1 MVKLHTVNAEHDLQ
15 VASETPSAAD
25 SDRPPGWAEMPL
37 VLHFP
42 LRPARPPGTSNQDS
56 EVYNDG
62 VSLAGSNQEVYSASA
77 SGASLMD
84 NIFHKFWSACIGEL
98 TDKLHQIQK
107 AKTCQLLLDAK
118 R

>member
-1 MVKLHTVNAEHDLQ
+1 MVKLHNVNVEL
-15 VASETPSAAD
+15 ETPSAAAAD
-25 SDRPPGWAEMPL
+25 SDRPPGPGWAEMPL